1 MSLPR
6 QVASALS
13 KEGSQLS
20 FDSGLLRP
28 AHPVHILTRNYQLLT
43 RGPKTPSF
51 PDKDALLDVGT
62 WGFGSRGA
70 KDGDS
75 LWLFE
80 GGRVPYVLRQ
90 KQGETY
96 IFRWLMF
103 YFWGYGRPAY
113 ASYVS

>member
-20 FDSGLLRP
+20 FDSVLLRP
-28 AHPVHILTRNYQLLT
+28 ARPVHTLTRNYQLLT
-43 RGPKTPSF
+43 RGPKSPSF

-70 KDGDS
+70 KAGDS
-75 LWLFE
+75 LWLYE

-96 IFRWLMF
+96 FGWLMP